1 MMRMAKLMVVGG
13 VGIILL
19 AGCES
24 TEEYLDLKKP
34 TAQLIGVEFRD
45 ASQYGATVVF
55 NVDVINHYSYDLP
68 LLRFDYG
75 LSSQGQ
81 RFLAGFSELNI
92 TVPPGG
98 RRSVSLPAQVDY
110 LNALNILTGVRPGDT
125 IPYNAE
131 VSLVVNTP
139 HLGSITLLLTK
150 IGELT
155 LPAVSQTGPQEP
167 SSATKTQ

>member
-1 MMRMAKLMVVGG
+1 MHMAKLVVIGT
-13 VGIILL
+13 VGIVLL

-24 TEEYLDLKKP
+24 TEEYLELRKP
-34 TAQLIGVEFRD
+34 TAQLLGVEFRD
-45 ASQYGATVVF
+45 ASRYGATVVF

-68 LLRFDYG
+68 LLSFNYS

-81 RFLAGFSELNI
+81 RFVAGFSELNI

-110 LNALNILTGVRPGDT
+110 LNALNILTGVHPGDR

-155 LPAVSQTGPQEP
+155 LPTVSEAAPQEP